1 MKKALII
8 CYYWPPAGGPGV
20 QRWLKFVKYLRDFDI
35 EPVVYVPEDPHYPI
49 VDESLIA
56 EIPTG
61 ITVIKRPIFEPYK
74 LASVFSKSSTRQ
86 LSSGII
92 KSEKKQSVLQKLML
106 FVRGN
111 LFIPDARKF
120 WIKPSVS
127 FLDDYLKTNPVD
139 FIITTGPPHSLHL
152 IGLRLKEKT
161 GLPWLAD
168 FRDPWT
174 EIGYQKKLKLTR
186 FAQNRHQDFEHKVL
200 NTADHILVTS
210 YATQKLLKAKTSKP
224 VSCITNGFD
233 EETLPEVALDQKFSL
248 AHIGSLLED
257 RNPKVLWEVLK
268 ELKEKLPGFESDLEI
283 HLAGRISTSV
293 VESIKEN
300 GLSNQLKL
308 HGYISHQEALR
319 MQRSSQVLLL
329 IEIDSAETQL
339 IIPGKLF
346 EYLAAKRPVV
356 AIGPKDS
363 DVETILEKTK
373 AGSYFQYSQ
382 KAGLKTELIEL
393 YESFRSGELI
403 NLATDLESYTRK
415 NLTTQLAAILHR
427 L

>member
-35 EPVVYVPEDPHYPI
+35 EPVVYIPENPHFPI
-49 VDESLIA
+49 VDESLVA

-61 ITVIKRPIFEPYK
+61 ITVIKQPIFEPYK
-74 LASVFSKSSTRQ
+74 MASAFSKSSTRQ
-86 LSSGII
+86 LSAGII

-120 WIKPSVS
+120 WIKPSVA
-127 FLDDYLKTNPVD
+127 FLDSYLKANPVD
-139 FIITTGPPHSLHL
+139 CIITTGPPHSLHL
-152 IGLRLKEKT
+152 IGLKLSKRT

-186 FAQNRHQDFEHKVL
+186 FAQQKYQHFESKVL
-200 NTADHILVTS
+200 NTADHILATS
-210 YATQKLLKAKTSKP
+210 YATQKLLQAKTSKP

-233 EETLPEVALDQKFSL
+233 EEALQDVSLDQKFSL

-268 ELKEKLPGFESDLEI
+268 ELKEELPGFESNLEI
-283 HLAGRISTSV
+283 HLAGRIGASV

-300 GLSNQLKL
+300 GLNNQLKL

-319 MQRSSQVLLL
+319 MQRSSRLLLL

-346 EYLAAKRPVV
+346 EYLAAKRPVI

-363 DVETILEKTK
+363 DVEAILEKTK
-373 AGSYFQYSQ
+373 AGSYFQYSH
-382 KAGLKTELIEL
+382 KARLKTELLEL
-393 YESFRSGELI
+393 YETFKSGELI
-403 NLATDLESYTRK
+403 NLATDLEPYTRK
-415 NLTTQLAAILHR
+415 NLTAQLAAILHR